1 MEARPSCSYILLP
14 ASWHCRFLTGVFA
27 LLLCSSAW
35 GQGVE
40 EKRINIQFRGET
52 LEAALELL
60 SEKSDVPFSYS
71 SEALPADKRITAR
84 FQRQTTAYILKYL
97 LTDTGLGWRVLGN
110 QIVIFKLPP
119 TPERKYTISGF
130 LYDAA
135 SGEPLIGAW
144 LLDQNTKK
152 PAVTNVYGFFSL
164 TLPAGEVHLLCSYV
178 GFEQKDTVFALQRDL
193 NLVFHLRSA
202 VTLKEVVVK
211 ARSGASTTPPS
222 QAQLLGTEMV
232 EGLPAL
238 GGEADLVRGLHLLP
252 GVQTGT
258 DGVEGLHVRGG
269 SQGHNL
275 VLIDGVPVYNYG
287 HAAGIFSVFNTEA
300 VRSVRF
306 LKGSFPAR
314 YGGRLA
320 SVIDVR
326 TKEGNTRRFQG
337 RAEVGMLSSR
347 LTLEGP
353 IVRDKSAFFIS
364 GRTSLINWYLRP
376 LSRNFKTE
384 QGEQGQTLYNF
395 DDINAKLH
403 YAFSTKDR
411 LYLSLYTGRDAF
423 ENNGFLP
430 RTFTLRSD
438 NPGELLLI
446 QFDRSYSDSY
456 HWGNTIGSL
465 RWNHVSGN
473 KLFVNTTATFSRLD
487 VNIGYENADSLILL
501 DPLILLGRNINVG
514 RYQSGIEERGLRI
527 DADYVPVPGQYWRF
541 GANWAFRKFR
551 PGALVYDE
559 RTENE
564 GPGLA
569 NDPTQATEIALYAEN
584 EFNIGKSLIFNAGV
598 HLASW
603 NTGNENHS
611 VLQPR
616 LSAQWQISPQWK
628 WRAAH
633 SSMAQFLHFLT
644 NSDIG
649 LPTDLWVPSTDQ
661 IAPERAWQTET
672 GMEWRPG
679 KHWLMEWDVYYKKMR
694 NLLAFAEGAS
704 FLNDWEQNVTIGEG
718 TAYGMETLVQY
729 RTERTTAWM
738 AYALGKTERRFD
750 RINLGKPFPFKYDRR
765 HDWKIVVSHQLRPWL
780 TLSGNWLLSSGFA
793 YSLPV
798 MEFSFQIPG
807 QTTTPVIVQDFGS
820 KNRFRMPAYHRLD
833 LAAKFFFSTQGLDH
847 HITLGVYN
855 AYNRRNPL
863 YYNLR
868 TDIENENNELRFKAS
883 FVQVWLLPVMPS
895 LSYSLKF

>member
-1 MEARPSCSYILLP
+1 MYTRPSRCYAAATAFWRCRLW
-14 ASWHCRFLTGVFA
+14 ASVVGVLF
-27 LLLCSSAW
+27 CGSMW
-35 GQGVE
+35 GQE
-40 EKRINIQFRGET
+40 AFEKRINIQFRGET

-60 SEKSDVPFSYS
+60 YEKSGVPFSYS

-84 FQRQTTAYILKYL
+84 FQRQTAAYIIKYL

-110 QIVIFKLPP
+110 QIVIYKLPP
-119 TPERKYTISGF
+119 APERKYTISGF

-144 LLDQNTKK
+144 LLDQNSRK
-152 PAVTNVYGFFSL
+152 PAVTNAYGFFSL
-164 TLPAGEVHLLCSYV
+164 TLPAGEVNLLCSYL
-178 GFEQKDTVFALQRDL
+178 GFEQKDTIFALRADV
-193 NLVFHLRSA
+193 NLVFHLNSA
-202 VTLKEVVVK
+202 VTLTEVVVK
-211 ARSGASTTPPS
+211 AGSGATQPP
-222 QAQLLGTEMV
+222 QAQPHLLGTQTV
-232 EGLPAL
+232 ERLPAL

-258 DGVEGLHVRGG
+258 DGVEGLHIRGG

-326 TKEGNTRRFQG
+326 TKEGNTRTFHG
-337 RAEVGMLSSR
+337 RAEMGMLSSR

-376 LSRNFKTE
+376 LSQNFKSE
-384 QGEQGQTLYNF
+384 QGELGQTSYNF

-403 YAFSTKDR
+403 YAFSPKDR
-411 LYLSLYTGRDAF
+411 LYLSLYKGRDAF
-423 ENNGFLP
+423 ENNGFQA
-430 RTFTLRSD
+430 RTFTLSGSV
-438 NPGELLLI
+438 PGEI
-446 QFDRSYSDSY
+446 FNIRYDRSYKDSY

-465 RWNHVSGN
+465 RWNHVAGN

-487 VNIGYENADSLILL
+487 VNIGYENADSLLL
-501 DPLILLGRNINVG
+501 LEPRILLGRNINVG

-559 RTENE
+559 RSEAN
-564 GPGLA
+564 GPNLVNA
-569 NDPTQATEIALYAEN
+569 PTQATEIALYVEN
-584 EFNIGKSLIFNAGV
+584 EFSIGKNLIINAGA

-603 NTGNENHS
+603 NTGNENHNA
-611 VLQPR
+611 LQPR
-616 LSAQWQISPQWK
+616 LSVQWQLAPRWK

-672 GMEWRPG
+672 GLEWRPG
-679 KHWLMEWDVYYKKMR
+679 NHWLLEWDVYYKKMR

-738 AYALGKTERRFD
+738 AYSLGKTERRFD
-750 RINLGKPFPFKYDRR
+750 RINLGRPFPFKYDRR

-807 QTTTPVIVQDFGS
+807 QTTPPVIVQDFGS

-833 LAAKFFFSTQGLDH
+833 LAARFSFNTQGLEH
-847 HITLGVYN
+847 NITVGVYN
-855 AYNRRNPL
+855 VYNRRNPL

-868 TDIENENNELRFKAS
+868 ADIENENNELRTKAS

-895 LSYSLKF
+895 FSYSLRF

>member
-1 MEARPSCSYILLP
+1 MHALPPEKCPSMTGIWRRL
-14 ASWHCRFLTGVFA
+14 FLSGVFA
-27 LLLCSSAW
+27 WLLCGSLW
-35 GQGVE
+35 GQTLD

-52 LEAALELL
+52 LEAAIEQL
-60 SEKSDVPFSYS
+60 SEKSGVSFSYS
-71 SEALPADKRITAR
+71 SEALPADVRITAR
-84 FQRQTTAYILKYL
+84 FQRQTALHILKYL
-97 LTDTGLGWRVLGN
+97 LTDTGLGWRVVGN
-110 QIVIFKLPP
+110 QVVIYKLPP
-119 TPERKYTISGF
+119 VPERKYTISGF
-130 LYDAA
+130 LYDAS

-144 LLDQNTKK
+144 LMDQNSKK

-164 TLPAGEVHLLCSYV
+164 TLPAGEVNLLCSYL
-178 GFEQKDTVFALQRDL
+178 GFEQKDTAFTLKKDVA
-193 NLVFHLRSA
+193 LVFYLRSA
-202 VTLKEVVVK
+202 VTLTEVVVK
-211 ARSGASTTPPS
+211 ARSGASSAPPP
-222 QAQLLGTEMV
+222 QTQLLGAEIV
-232 EGLPAL
+232 EDLPAL

-337 RAEVGMLSSR
+337 RAEMGMLSSR

-364 GRTSLINWYLRP
+364 GRSSLINWYLRP

-403 YAFSTKDR
+403 YAFSSKNR
-411 LYLSLYTGRDAF
+411 LYLSFYSGHDAF
-423 ENNGFLP
+423 ENNGFQA
-430 RTFTLRSD
+430 RTFTLRG
-438 NPGELLLI
+438 NVPNETFLI
-446 QFDRSYSDSY
+446 RYDRSYRDSY

-487 VNIGYENADSLILL
+487 VNIGYENADSLLL
-501 DPLILLGRNINVG
+501 LEPLILLGRNINLG
-514 RYQSGIEERGLRI
+514 RYQSGIEERGLRV
-527 DADYVPVPGQYWRF
+527 DADYVPIPGQYWRF
-541 GANWAFRKFR
+541 GANWAHRKFR

-559 RTENE
+559 RTESEN
-564 GPGLA
+564 PGLA
-569 NDPTQATEIALYAEN
+569 NDPAEATELALYAEN
-584 EFNIGKSLIFNAGV
+584 EFSIGKSLIFNLGA

-603 NTGNENHS
+603 NTGTKNHS
-611 VLQPR
+611 ALQPR
-616 LSAQWQISPQWK
+616 LSVQWQISPQWK

-633 SSMAQFLHFLT
+633 SQMAQFLHFLT

-661 IAPERAWQTET
+661 IAPERAGQTET
-672 GMEWRPG
+672 GFEWRPG
-679 KHWLMEWDVYYKKMR
+679 KGWLLEWDVYYKKMR

-704 FLNDWEQNVTIGEG
+704 FLNDWEQNVTVGEG
-718 TAYGMETLVQY
+718 AAYGMETMIQY
-729 RTERTTAWM
+729 RTERTTAWV

-750 RINLGKPFPFKYDRR
+750 RINLGRTFPFKYDRR
-765 HDWKIVVSHQLRPWL
+765 HDLKIVLSHQLRPWL
-780 TLSGNWLLSSGFA
+780 SLSGNWLLSSGFA

-798 MEFSFQIPG
+798 MEFSFRVPG
-807 QTTTPVIVQDFGS
+807 QTTAPVIVQDFGS

-833 LAAKFFFSTQGLDH
+833 LSAKFSFRTSGLEHD
-847 HITLGVYN
+847 INLGVYN

-868 TDIENENNELRFKAS
+868 TDIENVDNELRAKAS

-895 LSYSLKF
+895 FSYSLRF